1 MWFKKGFI
9 FNVAGDKFW
18 NQTHAQVPVVDVLVD
33 RLRIF
38 YSTRNSLG
46 QSLISFIDVKKNNPS
61 EIIYVHNKPILDF
74 GNPGTFDDCGL
85 MPTSI
90 ITLDDKKYLY
100 YIGWTKKKTVP
111 FHNSVGL
118 AISTDSGENFKKI
131 SEGPII
137 TTNYIEPYFSGT
149 AFVMIDNGRFKMW
162 YLSCLK
168 WVELENS
175 TEPIYNIKYA
185 ESENGINW
193 IQTGTVAVEL
203 NEDEGGLVSAAVI
216 KDNDKFRMWFGKRKK
231 SDYRINKINS
241 YRIGYAESKNGI
253 EWDRLD
259 DEAGIDI
266 SINGWDSNMI
276 SYPYVVCCDEML
288 LMFYNGNDFGKAGF
302 GYAIWNKN

>member
-1 MWFKKGFI
+1 MWFKKGLI

-18 NQTHAQVPVVDVLVD
+18 NQTHAQVPVVDVLED

-61 EIIYVHNKPILDF
+61 EIIYIHDKPILDF
-74 GNPGTFDDCGL
+74 GKPGTFDDCGL

-118 AISTDSGENFKKI
+118 AISTDNGQNFIKF

-149 AFVMIDNGRFKMW
+149 AFVMIDNGCFKMW
-162 YLSCLK
+162 YLSCVK
-168 WVELENS
+168 WVELDNS

-203 NEDEGGLVSAAVI
+203 NEDEGGLVSAAVV
-216 KDNDKFRMWFGKRKK
+216 KENDKFKMWFGKRKK
-231 SDYRINKINS
+231 IDYRINKINS
-241 YRIGYAESKNGI
+241 YRIGYAESRNGI

-259 DEAGIDI
+259 DETGIDI

-276 SYPYVVCCDEML
+276 SYPYVVYCDDLL
-288 LMFYNGNDFGKAGF
+288 LMFYNGNGFGKTGF
-302 GYAIWNKN
+302 GYAIWKE